1 MSTNQTEREVP
12 AEIEAAIQRLMDTCE
27 ASGENPG
34 YTEWKHQGQ
43 AEHDLRHAIIAAL
56 EPERE
61 LRERCER
68 LRVKLIGR
76 HTDES
81 LGDVEVRFG
90 LSYGDLTDD
99 LTATTSADEGRAG

>member
-1 MSTNQTEREVP
+1 MSANQTEREVP
-12 AEIEAAIQRLMDTCE
+12 AEIEAALDWLNHCWFGLS
-27 ASGENPG
+27 SGQDD
-34 YTEWKHQGQ
+34 EWED
-43 AEHDLRHAIIAAL
+43 AISSLRQAIIAAL

-99 LTATTSADEGRAG
+99 LTT